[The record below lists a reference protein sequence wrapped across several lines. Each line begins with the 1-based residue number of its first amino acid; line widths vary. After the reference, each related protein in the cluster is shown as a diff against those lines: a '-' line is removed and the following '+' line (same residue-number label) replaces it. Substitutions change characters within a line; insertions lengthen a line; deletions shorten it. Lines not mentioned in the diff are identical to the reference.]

1 MNWIIYGFNVFFFGG
16 KPSKLRQRY
25 YTWGECWKQSGMH
38 CNTEYFKCTRHQTS
52 PTASTNT
59 HMVKLQMC
67 CNNVALH
74 ACIRHPLHT
83 DSLPDQ
89 FPDFPHVLSVPLTDS
104 ENRMTSFIFCILFE
118 SIQFMIYA
126 AIILHV
132 LHRGETWLCVVRDEH
147 GECLVTIFE
156 KMRIRCVAL

>member
-1 MNWIIYGFNVFFFGG
+1 
-16 KPSKLRQRY
+16 
-25 YTWGECWKQSGMH
+25 MH
-38 CNTEYFKCTRHQTS
+38 TQ
-52 PTASTNT
+52 
-59 HMVKLQMC
+59 VKLQMF
-67 CNNVALH
+67 CNNIALH
-74 ACIRHPLHT
+74 AYTRHPLCIAR
-83 DSLPDQ
+83 LPDQ
-89 FPDFPHVLSVPLTDS
+89 FPDFPHVLSMPLTDS

-132 LHRGETWLCVVRDEH
+132 LHRRETWLCVVRDEH